1 MTLRLSADIG
11 GSIIIALAFSSPI
24 SYITYRSGKV
34 YPRGLSYHNGNVT
47 VFVKYMFYLCK
58 NEAGRGII
66 CLYRDADHYFGE
78 R

>member
-1 MTLRLSADIG
+1 MTLRLSADIW
-11 GSIIIALAFSSPI
+11 GSVIIALAFSSPI

-34 YPRGLSYHNGNVT
+34 YPRRLSYHNGNT
-47 VFVKYMFYLCK
+47 IAFVKYMFYLCK
-58 NEAGRGII
+58 IEARRGMM